1 MPIQLNNIGI
11 GISTGSKE
19 NINTKEQKMFDDEN
33 ELYFKY
39 MAFNKIMLED
49 YEALEVAAIM
59 VIQGLSFYK
68 SVMSDEDYQRI
79 VKTIYDKRDSVHVFD
94 TK

>member
-1 MPIQLNNIGI
+1 
-11 GISTGSKE
+11 
-19 NINTKEQKMFDDEN
+19 MFDDEN

-49 YEALEVAAIM
+49 YEPLEVAAIM

-68 SVMSDEDYQRI
+68 SVMSEEDYQRI

>member
-1 MPIQLNNIGI
+1 MIEKD
-11 GISTGSKE
+11 ST
-19 NINTKEQKMFDDEN
+19 D
-33 ELYFKY
+33 ELYVKY
-39 MAFNKIMLED
+39 MKFNQIMLE
-49 YEALEVAAIM
+49 EHQPLEVAAIM
-59 VIQGLSFYK
+59 VIQGLSFYR